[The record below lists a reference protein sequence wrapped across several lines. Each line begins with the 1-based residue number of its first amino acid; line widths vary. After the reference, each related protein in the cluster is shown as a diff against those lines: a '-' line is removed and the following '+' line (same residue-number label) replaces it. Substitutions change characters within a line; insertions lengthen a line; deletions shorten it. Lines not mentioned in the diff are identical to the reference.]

1 MVVSGDDLSH
11 ALSALPAELAS
22 RLDFILVLVKAIG
35 GLVVIYLIFFMIR
48 TYFLR
53 EQTKMIKEM
62 KEDIAYIKKNLVK
75 RKKK

>member
-1 MVVSGDDLSH
+1 MVVSGDDLSN

>member
-1 MVVSGDDLSH
+1 MVVSGDDLSN

-22 RLDFILVLVKAIG
+22 RLDFILVVVKAIG